1 MVQEKD
7 VQKMTESLVMQK
19 WCFVLFRFFPH
30 LFLLL
35 LLLCYYRRGGVLEQF
50 HYCKAI
56 IIIGIMYSLF
66 THDCFCYKDTSLAS
80 T

>member
-19 WCFVLFRFFPH
+19 WCFVLFRFFTH

-35 LLLCYYRRGGVLEQF
+35 LRYYRRGGVLEQF

-56 IIIGIMYSLF
+56 LIIGMYSLF

-80 T
+80 S